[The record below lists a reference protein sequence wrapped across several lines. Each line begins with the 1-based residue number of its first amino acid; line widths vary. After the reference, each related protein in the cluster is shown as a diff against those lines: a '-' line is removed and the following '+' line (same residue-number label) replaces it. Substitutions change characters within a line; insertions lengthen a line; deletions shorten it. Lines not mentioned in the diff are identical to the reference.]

1 MEKHIQI
8 ILLIISLFILTG
20 CNNDTR
26 KLIFKDDLII
36 DFKENDTYKI
46 NDDLIIKKDNI
57 IVSNIE
63 IIDSDY
69 YYNTVKEINDKD
81 SVIIIESGINNNLN
95 YIKYKD
101 NNNVFYISLINDY
114 NLGIKLSST
123 LNEEETKNLFNRL
136 IVTRS
141 E

>member
-69 YYNTVKEINDKD
+69 YYDTVKEINDKD

-95 YIKYKD
+95 YIKYKE